1 MFVLDMFS
9 NFYLFIYFKLILIY
23 LLTSSVVTISQS
35 SYSPSALCFLTQ
47 RPSFDTIQFALELA
61 QNLSFIDVFIIVD
74 DNNYTN
80 PLLISSTVRFLQFNE
95 TVLMY
100 YGFHRANFAGVCKP
114 CSAWDKALYYFSRQ
128 STHHSFVWF
137 IEEDVFIPSIT
148 AFLSL
153 HKFYSSS
160 YDLVTPDIEYNTNG
174 NLDSWFH
181 WPLAPG
187 TFILPW
193 AHGMVCAMGCSRR
206 LLSAVNEYVQ
216 WQGQLA
222 FIEFFFHTSAI
233 HDNQMKVVTPVELN
247 PIVYRYDYPF
257 EQIQAKP
264 YSWWHPLKNV
274 NQQREW
280 RSR

>member
-9 NFYLFIYFKLILIY
+9 NFYLFIYFKLILISF
-23 LLTSSVVTISQS
+23 LTSSVVTISQS

-137 IEEDVFIPSIT
+137 IEEDVFIPSIK

-153 HKFYSSS
+153 HQLYSSS
-160 YDLVTPDIEYNTNG
+160 YDLVAPPPIEYNMNG
-174 NLDSWFH
+174 HTDSWF
-181 WPLAPG
+181 WPLVPG
-187 TFILPW
+187 TFVPPW
-193 AHGMVCAMGCSRR
+193 AHNMVCSIGCSRR
-206 LLSAVNEYVQ
+206 LLSAVNEYAQ
-216 WQGQLA
+216 WRGHLV
-222 FIEFFFHTSAI
+222 FVEYIFHTLAI
-233 HDNQMKVVTPVELN
+233 HDNQMKVVTPFELD
-247 PIVYRYDYPF
+247 PIVLWYNYGF
-257 EQIQAKP
+257 EHIQANP
-264 YSWWHPLKNV
+264 YNWWHPVKNF
-274 NQQREW
+274 NRQKKW
-280 RSR
+280 RDW